1 LFFLP
6 KLLIVEYRLQIIS
19 ITNMALH
26 AAVARSEVT
35 FVDAIKIT

>member
-1 LFFLP
+1 
-6 KLLIVEYRLQIIS
+6 
-19 ITNMALH
+19 MALH